1 MRRIGLTGGIA
12 TGKSHVLAQFREHG
26 VPVIDADVLARESVA
41 PGSQGLAGAV
51 SRFGPEILRPDGSL
65 DRAALGAIVF
75 RDAAAKGDLEAIV
88 HPYVRQRIE
97 EFFAAIPSSVPF
109 AVADIPLLYESGR
122 AEGFDA
128 IVVVACSRERQLER
142 VMARDGLSR
151 EDAERRI
158 ASQWPIEEKVE
169 RADYV
174 IRTDGTYADTDAQV
188 ADLLVRLRRA
198 SGGVGR

>member
-12 TGKSHVLAQFREHG
+12 TGKSHVLARFREHG

-75 RDAAAKGDLEAIV
+75 RDATARRDLEAIV

-97 EFFAAIPSSVPF
+97 AFFAAIPSSVPF
-109 AVADIPLLYESGR
+109 AVADIPLLYESSR
-122 AEGFDA
+122 EEGFDA
-128 IVVVACSRERQLER
+128 VVVVACARERQLER

-158 ASQWPIEEKVE
+158 ASQLPIEEKVK
-169 RADYV
+169 RADHV

-188 ADLLVRLRRA
+188 AELLIRLQQA